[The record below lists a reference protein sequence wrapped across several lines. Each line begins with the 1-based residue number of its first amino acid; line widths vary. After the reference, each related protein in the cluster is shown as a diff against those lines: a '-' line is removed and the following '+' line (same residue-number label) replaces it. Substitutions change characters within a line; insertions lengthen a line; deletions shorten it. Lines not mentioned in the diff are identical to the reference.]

1 MVKGCHTGLSVFF
14 TTSVLWQIV
23 KLGGQGRVG
32 PRCLVTLAPCLPHL
46 GPCAHVPSSL
56 LR

>member
-14 TTSVLWQIV
+14 TTSVLWQMV
-23 KLGGQGRVG
+23 KLRGQGRVRARRALTRVPPQ
-32 PRCLVTLAPCLPHL
+32 PR
-46 GPCAHVPSSL
+46 AHVPSSL